1 MRIVFLSKGFP
12 KGNSKWGRR
21 IVFKI
26 VVLGLISFILIGLAN
41 NDREEIT
48 CSKGL
53 WVGVKPQMEMT
64 ERKVQELCKSKR
76 QALAS
81 ASDNCD

>member
-12 KGNSKWGRR
+12 KGDSKWGRR

-53 WVGVKPQMEMT
+53 WVRVKPQIEMT
-64 ERKVQELCKSKR
+64 ERKVQELCSKR